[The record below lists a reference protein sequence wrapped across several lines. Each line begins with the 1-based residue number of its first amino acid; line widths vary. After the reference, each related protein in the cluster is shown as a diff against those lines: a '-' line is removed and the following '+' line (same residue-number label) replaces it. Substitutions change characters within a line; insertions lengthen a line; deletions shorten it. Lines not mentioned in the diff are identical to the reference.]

1 MCCYCIFDSCY
12 SASSGKCDPCGA
24 CRPKMASP
32 GKRINIQD
40 DGLFRQF
47 DKFISCIHCSTPESS
62 RSDNVYELALTLGQ
76 YPNTYS
82 QKLYKCDE
90 SALDYHKSS
99 QNLKRKEVLPYL
111 FPRTTL
117 ALSGRLEPSKAI
129 LEMMLCP
136 HCYTLGETR
145 IDEFKE
151 IRNRQVE
158 LGQVCSASDGS
169 MLKPDLLPEARSG
182 GALTYETER
191 DRTSVS
197 LKAQSSQSDLL
208 IRNRISGSAPDLH
221 EISRIDGQIGK
232 IHHIR
237 STLEV
242 LPNRHA
248 LYVAMT

>member
-1 MCCYCIFDSCY
+1 
-12 SASSGKCDPCGA
+12 
-24 CRPKMASP
+24 MASP
-32 GKRINIQD
+32 GKRINIQN

-90 SALDYHKSS
+90 SVLDYHKSS
-99 QNLKRKEVLPYL
+99 QNLKRTEVLPYL

-151 IRNRQVE
+151 IRNRQVGIE

-169 MLKPDLLPEARSG
+169 MLRPDLLPETRSG
-182 GALTYETER
+182 GTLTYETER
-191 DRTSVS
+191 NRTSSLS
-197 LKAQSSQSDLL
+197 LKAQSSQSDLLL

-248 LYVAMT
+248 LYVAMTSQ